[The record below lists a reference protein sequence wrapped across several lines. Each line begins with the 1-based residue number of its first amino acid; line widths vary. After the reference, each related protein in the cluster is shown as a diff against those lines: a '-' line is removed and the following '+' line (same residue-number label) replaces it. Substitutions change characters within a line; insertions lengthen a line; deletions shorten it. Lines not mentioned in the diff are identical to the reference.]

1 MTLLLSNE
9 EIDGILT
16 MEMALDCVERSQRSL
31 EAREAV
37 NSPRVDTLAP
47 TTVGETKGVYSL
59 KAMSGLWP
67 DEGMA
72 ALRINSDVLVWPE
85 VMGNVRRDRLASAD
99 GRWNG
104 LMLLFSMET
113 GAPVMICPDGYISR
127 MRVGAANGLAARYLA
142 REDASVMA
150 LLGTGWQAGGQLMA
164 HCAVR
169 PITDVKVF
177 STNPANRERFCRELA
192 PRVQARLTPVETA
205 DEAVEGAD
213 LVVTGTNSMEPVHQR
228 KWLRP
233 GVHFSAVKV
242 QEMDY
247 DFLDAMDRVFLFS
260 RNPANIRPAGLP
272 HARGGNA
279 RGHRGLVGRARHAA
293 VGADPG
299 AAPGHHRRRAG
310 TADSGRDHGLCQ
322 QRRSG
327 PSVRG
332 RGATGL
338 PRSCHQGCRP
348 DPAHGMVHPGRASV
362 ASLSE

>member
-31 EAREAV
+31 EAQEAV

-72 ALRINSDVLVWPE
+72 ALRINSDVLIWPE
-85 VMGNVRRDRLASAD
+85 VAGNVRRDRLPSAD

-169 PITDVKVF
+169 SITDVRVF
-177 STNPANRERFCRELA
+177 SPNPANRERFCRELA
-192 PRVQARLTPVETA
+192 PRVEARLTPVETA
-205 DEAVEGAD
+205 GEAVEGAD
-213 LVVTGTNSMEPVHQR
+213 LVVTGTNSMEPVHR
-228 KWLRP
+228 REWLRP
-233 GVHFSAVKV
+233 GVHYSAVKV
-242 QEMDY
+242 QEMDH

-260 RNPANIRPAGLP
+260 RNPANIRPQVYRTGV
-272 HARGGNA
+272 
-279 RGHRGLVGRARHAA
+279 RGHAGGRRRLVVRAHDPA
-293 VGADPG
+293 VGPYPG
-299 AAPGHHRRRAG
+299 VAAGHHRRRRG
-310 TADSGRDHGLCQ
+310 TAIARPDHRLRQ
-322 QRRSG
+322 QRRPG
-327 PSVRG
+327 PPVRRGGAAGISRG
-332 RGATGL
+332 RG
-338 PRSCHQGCRP
+338 QGRRP
-348 DPAHGMVHPGRASV
+348 HPAHGMVHPGRAPV
-362 ASLSE
+362 ADLSE

>member
-1 MTLLLSNE
+1 MRGAFATVAGGPGS
-9 EIDGILT
+9 GH
-16 MEMALDCVERSQRSL
+16 
-31 EAREAV
+31 
-37 NSPRVDTLAP
+37 SPRVDTLAP

-169 PITDVKVF
+169 PLTDVKVF

-192 PRVQARLTPVETA
+192 PRVQARLTAVESA

-233 GVHFSAVKV
+233 GVHYSAVKV

-260 RNPANIRPAGLP
+260 TNPANHPPAGLS
-272 HARGGNA
+272 HARGGDA
-279 RGHRGLVGRARHAA
+279 RGHRGLVGRTHHAA
-293 VGADPG
+293 VGPAPG
-299 AAPGHHRRRAG
+299 AASGHHRRRAG
-310 TADSGRDHGLCQ
+310 TADRRRDHGLRQ
-322 QRRSG
+322 QRRPG
-327 PSVRG
+327 PSVRRRGPAGVPRG
-332 RGATGL
+332 RRQGVGRTL
-338 PRSCHQGCRP
+338 PTEWFTQ
-348 DPAHGMVHPGRASV
+348 DVHP
-362 ASLSE
+362 